1 MLIHNFLE
9 ASAAR
14 FPDKVAIIHEKNR
27 ITYRQ
32 INIASDCLSA
42 FLLERKIELG
52 DRVVLLM
59 ENSCEYVIAYYGTL
73 KPGAVAVPLST
84 DLKPEG
90 LNVLLAE
97 LEPTAIISSTRF
109 ERLLQA
115 SDISLSSL
123 NTIIIH
129 NPKLDWSNKFK
140 NVFTFQ
146 QTTNHPQPKN
156 QKTNKPTN
164 QQTNETDLA
173 NIIYTSG
180 STGKPKGVMLSHANI
195 VSNVNAICEYLQLTA
210 EDIQMAVLPFFYV
223 MGKSLLNTI
232 IAVGGTL
239 VINNKFAFPASVI
252 NQMIQEKVTL
262 FSGVPSTYT
271 YLLHRSP
278 LKSSAEQLP
287 HLRMVTQA
295 GGHMARSVKKALRDV
310 LPDHTK
316 ICIMYGATEASARLA
331 WLNPDYFEQKM
342 DSIGQ
347 AIPGV
352 TIRVLY
358 TDGEELPPG
367 EKGEIVASG
376 PNIMRGYWKDPDAT
390 TAVLDQ
396 NGYHT
401 GDLGWKDDDGF
412 IFLDGRKDN
421 RLKVG
426 GHRINPLEVE
436 DALLATQLAVE
447 ASVVGLPDILLG
459 VRMTALV
466 VPLNGKDADA
476 ETIMASCAS
485 LLPKYKLPSDIKLV
499 RALPKN
505 ANGKVDREGC
515 LKLVGEGRARK
526 AGID

>member
-9 ASAAR
+9 KSAAH

-27 ITYRQ
+27 ITYSQ
-32 INIASDCLSA
+32 INSAADCLAA
-42 FLLERKIELG
+42 FLLERNIGSG

-73 KPGAVAVPLST
+73 KSGAVVVPLST
-84 DLKPEG
+84 DLKPDG
-90 LNVLLAE
+90 LNPLFAE

-115 SDISLSSL
+115 SYLNLPSL
-123 NTIIIH
+123 NTIVIH
-129 NPKLDWSNKFK
+129 NPKIDWSNKFK

-146 QTTNHPQPKN
+146 QIIQN
-156 QKTNKPTN
+156 QQTKLNN
-164 QQTNETDLA
+164 QQTNETNLA

-195 VSNVNAICEYLQLTA
+195 VSNVKSICDYLQLTA

-262 FSGVPSTYT
+262 FSGVPSTYA

-278 LKSSAEQLP
+278 LKSSADQLP

-331 WLNPDYFEQKM
+331 WLNPEFFEQKM
-342 DSIGQ
+342 DSIGK

-352 TIRVLY
+352 TIRVL
-358 TDGEELPPG
+358 DNNGEELPPG

-376 PNIMRGYWKDPDAT
+376 SNIMRGYWKDTDAT

-421 RLKVG
+421 LIKVG
-426 GHRINPLEVE
+426 GHRINPQEVE
-436 DALLATQLAVE
+436 DALLATQQAVE
-447 ASVVGLPDILLG
+447 ASVFGVPDTLLG
-459 VRMTALV
+459 VRMIALV
-466 VPLNGKDADA
+466 VPLDGKDADA

-485 LLPKYKLPSDIKLV
+485 LLPRYKLPSDIKLV

-505 ANGKVDREGC
+505 ANGKVDRVAC
-515 LKLVGEGRARK
+515 LKLLGGGK
-526 AGID
+526 